1 MKYSIVA
8 GAVLY
13 IVIAIGVFAVQT
25 QLPVTLGLAL
35 ARSVLWPV
43 WIAGGLHGTPTPMD
57 SCLSGCRTQTLSATR
72 GRS

>member
-43 WIAGGLHGTPTPMD
+43 WIAGGLHGTLMPMD
-57 SCLSGCRTQTLSATR
+57 
-72 GRS
+72 

>member
-57 SCLSGCRTQTLSATR
+57 
-72 GRS
+72 